1 MLAYPYGPLT
11 SMGYDPFRTHIVS
24 KKIIFAW
31 LPKKCHV
38 TRKFIWLKYAY
49 QEVAMWTGP
58 GEPFFAERWYD
69 KDTYL
74 IEKLKGN
81 L

>member
-1 MLAYPYGPLT
+1 MA
-11 SMGYDPFRTHIVS
+11 S
-24 KKIIFAW
+24 
-31 LPKKCHV
+31 KKCHV